1 MAKALKPA
9 HFRPKACSSK
19 RVRGANDNPA
29 PGEACVTDAG
39 APLPYPSI
47 TAEDLRLLQPLIEA
61 LAQMAVRRVSA
72 TTLSS
77 DPEVRRCA

>member
-1 MAKALKPA
+1 MRDPSNTMARSAQNL
-9 HFRPKACSSK
+9 
-19 RVRGANDNPA
+19 RGANDNPL

-47 TAEDLRLLQPLIEA
+47 SAEELRLLQPLIEA

-72 TTLSS
+72 TTLSY

>member
-1 MAKALKPA
+1 MT
-9 HFRPKACSSK
+9 STSK
-19 RVRGANDNPA
+19 KESTNGVRGANDNPL
-29 PGEACVTDAG
+29 PGEACVTNAG
-39 APLPYPSI
+39 APLPYPTI
-47 TAEDLRLLQPLIEA
+47 TAEELRLLQPLIEA

>member
-1 MAKALKPA
+1 MADRSKAA
-9 HFRPKACSSK
+9 AAAGSS
-19 RVRGANDNPA
+19 RLVRGANDNPQ

-39 APLPYPSI
+39 APLPSSSI
-47 TAEDLRLLQPLIEA
+47 TAEELRLLQPLISA
-61 LAQMAVRRVSA
+61 LAMMAVKRVSA

>member
-1 MAKALKPA
+1 MNNASKP
-9 HFRPKACSSK
+9 HSPRS
-19 RVRGANDNPA
+19 VRGANDNPL

-39 APLPYPSI
+39 APLPCPSI
-47 TAEDLRLLQPLIEA
+47 TKEELRLLQPLIEA
-61 LAQMAVRRVSA
+61 LARMASRRVSA